1 MESNTG
7 IIKIC
12 YLCTTKSD
20 EKVKGRF
27 SQKRLFER
35 LSEGMEKIFVDHD
48 QKG

>member
-7 IIKIC
+7 IIKIY

-27 SQKRLFER
+27 FQKGLFEDKV
-35 LSEGMEKIFVDHD
+35 SV
-48 QKG
+48 

>member
-7 IIKIC
+7 IIKLY

-27 SQKRLFER
+27 FQKKAIWRQN
-35 LSEGMEKIFVDHD
+35 EGIEKMSVDHD